1 MEMLECDARPGV
13 PIGRARI
20 GSYVRRSG
28 RDNPYSTIGTSI
40 DDVGIAA
47 PR

>member
-1 MEMLECDARPGV
+1 MEVLECGARPGV
-13 PIGRARI
+13 PVGRAGI

-28 RDNPYSTIGTSI
+28 RENRYSTIGTAI

>member
-1 MEMLECDARPGV
+1 MEVLECGARPSV
-13 PIGRARI
+13 PVGRAGI

-28 RDNPYSTIGTSI
+28 RDNRYSTIGTAI

>member
-1 MEMLECDARPGV
+1 MEMLECVARTGV
-13 PIGRARI
+13 PVGRAGI

-28 RDNPYSTIGTSI
+28 RDNRDSTIGTSI